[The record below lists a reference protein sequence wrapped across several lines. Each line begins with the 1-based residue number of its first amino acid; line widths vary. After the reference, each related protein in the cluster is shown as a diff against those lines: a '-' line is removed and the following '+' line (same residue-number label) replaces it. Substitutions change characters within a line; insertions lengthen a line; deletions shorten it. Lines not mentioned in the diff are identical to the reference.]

1 MTTSTTNILR
11 IPLSRPLRWYDYITT
26 NIYFLG
32 LTTVAQANGLI
43 FPLLIERYV
52 GEAGKATFF
61 GNLRLWT
68 LMVALLVQSA
78 MGMLSDHSTSSW
90 GRRRPFILAG
100 TVFSLM
106 FMVSIGY
113 STGMAGMNGYWFLF
127 TTAILL
133 SISSNTS
140 QAAEQGLIPDLVPEE
155 KRGRFSGVK
164 AILELPLPLL
174 LVSFTIAN
182 LVSKGNMWAGIIV
195 AMAVLTLS
203 MLVTLF
209 VPERSITTNRE
220 PLDWTPFLRLALMTA
235 LFTALIL
242 GIGWIVR
249 RAGDYVQT
257 FRSIPAMLTVMGAL
271 GFLGIITAV
280 AMGVWMSV
288 RLSLG
293 QASAQ
298 QPGFTWWVINRLA
311 YLVGAVNLSTFAVFF
326 IQARLGYIHER
337 AAKPAAILML
347 VVGVFIL
354 VAALPSGW
362 LADRFGHKRLVA
374 GSGIVAAF
382 GTLVALSLPSLPVI
396 YIGGCILGAATGVFY
411 TANWALGTDLVPK
424 SEAARYLGISNLAGA
439 GAGAVG
445 AYIGGPIAD
454 FFTLHIPQLPGV
466 GYVLLFGIY
475 GSLFLLS
482 VLALSRVEIPKSS
495 SG

>member
-1 MTTSTTNILR
+1 MTTATPNALR
-11 IPLSRPLRWYDYITT
+11 ISLSRPLRWYDYITT
-26 NIYFLG
+26 NIFFLG

-78 MGMLSDHSTSSW
+78 MGMISDRSASSW

-100 TVFSLM
+100 TVFSLV
-106 FMVSIGY
+106 FMVALGY
-113 STGMAGMNGYWFLF
+113 ATGLEGMKGYWFLF
-127 TTAILL
+127 ATAILL
-133 SISSNTS
+133 SVSSNTS

-174 LVSFTIAN
+174 LVSFTVAN

-195 AMAVLTLS
+195 AMVALALT

-209 VPERSITTNRE
+209 VPERSMNTKGE
-220 PLDWTPFLRLALMTA
+220 PLDWAPFLRLALMTA
-235 LFTALIL
+235 LFTAIIL
-242 GIGWIVR
+242 GVGQIVR
-249 RAGDYVQT
+249 RAGVYVQT
-257 FRSIPAMLTVMGAL
+257 FRSVPAMLIMMGAL
-271 GFLGIITAV
+271 GLIGMVATV
-280 AMGVWMSV
+280 AMGVWLSV

-293 QASAQ
+293 KTSVQR
-298 QPGFTWWVINRLA
+298 PGFTWWVINRLA

-326 IQARLGYIHER
+326 IQARLGYIHEK
-337 AAKPAAILML
+337 AAKPAAVLML

-374 GSGIVAAF
+374 VSGITAAI
-382 GTLVALSLPSLPVI
+382 GTLIALSLPSLPVI
-396 YIGGCILGAATGVFY
+396 YVGGCILGAATGIFY

-424 SEAARYLGISNLAGA
+424 REAARYLGISNLAGA

-454 FFTLHIPQLPGV
+454 FFTLHVPQLPGI

-475 GSLFLLS
+475 GTLFLLS
-482 VLALSRVEIPKSS
+482 VVALSRVRVPLQAPA
-495 SG
+495 